1 MENTTPDKQKILTL
15 FDSKSSRNRRNI
27 RQVTPTKNNTMG
39 HEPQECLKLV
49 QILYL
54 NVQIAAKIYVG
65 ETYQAFVRRV
75 SGFKY
80 EQKCFNFIKFKW
92 PWLNIL
98 EPKTDSNMVES
109 SKLSKSIISNKHFKF
124 LFKFTRSELIMVFSS
139 NLAANSSIIHF
150 YLFMGLRELIL
161 FILKASEQDKQL
173 KHCF

>member
-1 MENTTPDKQKILTL
+1 MLFACSGCLSERHMNQSEIIHDDDQKIVKIETVAAVASSSVCIQLLNEQQQQQVENTTPDKQKILTL

-92 PWLNIL
+92 P
-98 EPKTDSNMVES
+98 
-109 SKLSKSIISNKHFKF
+109 
-124 LFKFTRSELIMVFSS
+124 
-139 NLAANSSIIHF
+139 
-150 YLFMGLRELIL
+150 
-161 FILKASEQDKQL
+161 
-173 KHCF
+173 